1 MKAIEIANKGFSLNN
16 PAYLATAQVVS
27 ATTNI
32 PADRAIQKV
41 NNLRQMYSDQ
51 SERWQKVALAL
62 GWSSW
67 DVGLGYYGVEEE
79 VEQTPEMILTEKV
92 NTMKKETS
100 VKEQKDL
107 LLELGLTKQQI
118 KALKYEK
125 ERVKKI
131 IELQE
136 KNKEN

>member
-1 MKAIEIANKGFSLNN
+1 ML
-16 PAYLATAQVVS
+16 S
-27 ATTNI
+27 A
-32 PADRAIQKV
+32 
-41 NNLRQMYSDQ
+41 Q
-51 SERWQKVALAL
+51 SEGWQKVALAL

-67 DVGLGYYGVEEE
+67 DVGEGYYGVEEK

-136 KNKEN
+136 KNKK